1 MKPLTLPIIGGT
13 SLVAMAALALGHWLS
28 VNQLV
33 AASKSGLL
41 NPQRLVESV
50 EAPVP
55 AVKPAPKPAVLT
67 QSPDLAQSNRPSTQT
82 SVDNVQRQFYEAML
96 KRMERMEN
104 SNRDLTD
111 QVAQTNGDVMKL
123 GFRVDTHSESFRPLK
138 VAEEE
143 SQDLSSDDGP
153 GVLPPRAEP
162 VPLPRRE

>member
-13 SLVAMAALALGHWLS
+13 SLVAMSALALGHWLS

-41 NPQRLVESV
+41 NPQSSVESV
-50 EAPVP
+50 DTPVP
-55 AVKPAPKPAVLT
+55 AVKAAPKPAAPT
-67 QSPDLAQSNRPSTQT
+67 YSPNLAQSNKAPTQAT
-82 SVDNVQRQFYEAML
+82 VDNVQRQFYEAML

-104 SNRDLTD
+104 SNRDLKD
-111 QVAQTNGDVMKL
+111 QVAETNGDVMKL

-138 VAEEE
+138 VVEQD
-143 SQDLSSDDGP
+143 SQDLSLDDGP

-162 VPLPRRE
+162 VPLPGRE